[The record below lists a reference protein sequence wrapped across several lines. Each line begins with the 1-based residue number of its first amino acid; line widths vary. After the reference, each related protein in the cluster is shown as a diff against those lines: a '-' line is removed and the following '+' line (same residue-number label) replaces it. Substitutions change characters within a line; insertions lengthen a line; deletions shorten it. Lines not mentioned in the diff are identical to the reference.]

1 MTESYQAL
9 ARKWRPQTFDDV
21 VAQPQVTTTLKN
33 ALSSGRIHHAYL
45 FCGPRGTG
53 KTTTAR
59 ILAKALNCEKGP
71 TAEPCNECHAC
82 KSITNG
88 SNLDVLEIDAAS
100 NTGVDQIRDLRDST
114 MYVPAQSRFKIY
126 IIDEVHRLSTNAKDA
141 LLKTLE
147 EPPAAVKFIFA
158 TTEAHEVPQTVRSR
172 SLRLDFH
179 LLSQDDLRK
188 HLLSIAKNEK
198 IEVEPGAVDVIATEA
213 AGSVRDSLSLLDQ
226 VAAYSGGKITTDL
239 TTEALGLVDSQVLF
253 AFTDAVSQGDPSA
266 TLAAVASVA
275 QAGRDYQQFAR
286 QLAEHLKRLLFARS
300 LGEKF
305 TDEGLGGEDAAH
317 YRKSAATWDE
327 NDLLRLLLMSV
338 EVGHRIR
345 KGTPQPRLE
354 LELFAMRAAKLDTS
368 INIRA
373 LVERLEGQGIMTH
386 AAVSAPQPP
395 SPAAQAPQAKAPVSA
410 KAMVRPPEPQ
420 VESHAAAAP
429 TKPTNGGDGDVQW
442 DPILDVICEH
452 RPTLRAVL
460 GHAQLVRTAPG
471 VFELHVPKTNEFQQR
486 QLAEKPVRDLIHSEI
501 IKAVGTGARITTHV
515 KNISAPTDAPRASSS
530 ARPAAKGLSPELQA
544 DHGLQEILRRFD
556 GEIVE

>member
-1 MTESYQAL
+1 METLNYQAL

-71 TAEPCNECHAC
+71 TPEPCNECHAC
-82 KSITNG
+82 ESITSS

-126 IIDEVHRLSTNAKDA
+126 IIDEVHRLSPNAKDA

-179 LLSQDDLRK
+179 LLSQDALRQ
-188 HLLSIAKNEK
+188 HLLTIATREK
-198 IEVEPGAVDVIATEA
+198 IDVEPGALDVIATEA

-226 VAAYSGGKITTDL
+226 VAAYAGGKITTEL
-239 TTEALGLVDSQVLF
+239 ATEALGLVDSQVLF
-253 AFTDAVSQGDPSA
+253 AFTDATAQGDVAAALDAVS
-266 TLAAVASVA
+266 AVAR
-275 QAGRDYQQFAR
+275 AGRDYQQFAR
-286 QLAEHLKRLLFARS
+286 QLTEHLKRLLFAKS
-300 LGEKF
+300 LGQKF
-305 TDEGLGGEDAAH
+305 VDDGLGSEDLAH
-317 YRKSAATWDE
+317 YQKTAADCDE
-327 NDLLRLLLMSV
+327 NDLLRLLLMAV
-338 EVGHRIR
+338 EVGHRVR
-345 KGTPQPRLE
+345 RGTPQPRLE
-354 LELFAMRAAKLDTS
+354 LELFAMRSARMDSS
-368 INIRA
+368 IDIRA
-373 LVERLEGQGIMTH
+373 LIERFEGQGVMTRP
-386 AAVSAPQPP
+386 AAASPPSQLAQPKA
-395 SPAAQAPQAKAPVSA
+395 SPAANP
-410 KAMVRPPEPQ
+410 MVRPPEPQ
-420 VESHAAAAP
+420 AEPVITQSAPKQSTGTDGHVEW
-429 TKPTNGGDGDVQW
+429 G
-442 DPILDVICEH
+442 PILDAICEH

-460 GHAQLVRTAPG
+460 GHAQLARTAPG
-471 VFELHVPKTNEFQQR
+471 VFELQVPKTNEFQQH
-486 QLAEKPVRDLIHSEI
+486 QLAEKPTRDLIHAEI
-501 IKAVGTGARITTHV
+501 IKVVGKGARVTTHV
-515 KNISAPTDAPRASSS
+515 KSTSVPSDTVRGTFSSP
-530 ARPAAKGLSPELQA
+530 RPAAKGMSEELLA

>member
-1 MTESYQAL
+1 MSDTYQAL

-71 TAEPCNECHAC
+71 TAEPCNECNAC

-126 IIDEVHRLSTNAKDA
+126 IIDEVHRLSTSAKDA

-188 HLLSIAKNEK
+188 HLLNIARNEK
-198 IEVEPGAVDVIATEA
+198 IEVEAGAIDVIATEA

-226 VAAYSGGKITTDL
+226 VSAYAGGKISTEL
-239 TTEALGLVDSQVLF
+239 ATEALGLVDSQILF
-253 AFTDAVSQGDPSA
+253 AFTDAVAQGDPAA
-266 TLAAVASVA
+266 TLDAVSAVAR
-275 QAGRDYQQFAR
+275 AGRDYQQFAR
-286 QLAEHLKRLLFARS
+286 QLSEHLKRLLFAKS

-305 TDEGLGGEDAAH
+305 TDEGLGSEDTAQ
-317 YRKSAATWDE
+317 YRKTAATWDE

-338 EVGHRIR
+338 EVGHRVR

-354 LELFAMRAAKLDTS
+354 LELFAMRAAKLDSS
-368 INIRA
+368 INIRT
-373 LVERLEGQGIMTH
+373 LVERLEGQGIPTH
-386 AAVSAPQPP
+386 AAAPNPQPLP
-395 SPAAQAPQAKAPVSA
+395 PPPQAKAPVAS
-410 KAMVRPPEPQ
+410 KPMVRPPEPQ
-420 VESHAAAAP
+420 VEAPVAAAVHSRPSA
-429 TKPTNGGDGDVQW
+429 GSSGDVQW

-501 IKAVGTGARITTHV
+501 IKAVGTGARISTHV
-515 KNISAPTDAPRASSS
+515 KNISVPTDSAKTSSS
-530 ARPAAKGLSPELQA
+530 ARSAAKGLSPELQA

>member
-1 MTESYQAL
+1 MTETYQAL

-59 ILAKALNCEKGP
+59 ILAKALNCDKGP
-71 TAEPCNECHAC
+71 TAEPCNECMAC

-188 HLLSIAKNEK
+188 HLLTIAKNEK
-198 IEVEPGAVDVIATEA
+198 IDVEPGAIDVIATEA

-226 VAAYSGGKITTDL
+226 VSAYAGGKITTEL
-239 TTEALGLVDSQVLF
+239 TTEALGLVDSQILF
-253 AFTDAVSQGDPSA
+253 AFTDAAAQGDPAA
-266 TLAAVASVA
+266 TLEAVAAVAH
-275 QAGRDYQQFAR
+275 AGRDYQQFAR
-286 QLAEHLKRLLFARS
+286 QLSEHLKRLLFAKS
-300 LGEKF
+300 LGAKF
-305 TDEGLGGEDAAH
+305 ADEGLGAEEIAR
-317 YRKSAATWDE
+317 YTKTATTWEE
-327 NDLLRLLLMSV
+327 NDLLRLLLMAV
-338 EVGHRIR
+338 EVGHRVR
-345 KGTPQPRLE
+345 KGTPQPRME
-354 LELFAMRAAKLDTS
+354 LELFAMRAAKLDS
-368 INIRA
+368 SVNIRA
-373 LVERLEGQGIMTH
+373 LVERLEGQGIPTR
-386 AAVSAPQPP
+386 
-395 SPAAQAPQAKAPVSA
+395 SPAPATPPPAPQAMSPVA
-410 KAMVRPPEPQ
+410 TKAMVRPPEPQ
-420 VESHAAAAP
+420 PEQSAP
-429 TKPTNGGDGDVQW
+429 KPSPKPAISADGDVEW

-452 RPTLRAVL
+452 RPTLRSVL
-460 GHAQLVRTAPG
+460 GHAQLVKTSPG
-471 VFELHVPKTNEFQQR
+471 TFELHVPKTNEFQQR

-501 IKAVGTGARITTHV
+501 VKVVGTGARITTHV
-515 KNISAPTDAPRASSS
+515 KDVAPSSS
-530 ARPAAKGLSPELQA
+530 PATPAGSGRKQVKGLSPELQA

>member
-1 MTESYQAL
+1 MTDTYQAL

-71 TAEPCNECHAC
+71 TPEPCNECNAC
-82 KSITNG
+82 RSITNG

-126 IIDEVHRLSTNAKDA
+126 IIDEVHRLSTSAKDA

-188 HLLSIAKNEK
+188 HLLQIARDER
-198 IEVEPGAVDVIATEA
+198 IEVETGAIDVIATEA

-226 VAAYSGGKITTDL
+226 VSAYAGGNISTEL
-239 TTEALGLVDSQVLF
+239 ATEALGLVDSQILF
-253 AFTDAVSQGDPSA
+253 AFTDAVAGGDPAA
-266 TLAAVASVA
+266 TLDAVSAVAR
-275 QAGRDYQQFAR
+275 AGRDYQQFAR
-286 QLAEHLKRLLFARS
+286 QLAEHLKRLLFAKS

-305 TDEGLGGEDAAH
+305 TDEGLGSEDTAQ
-317 YRKSAATWDE
+317 YRKTAAAWDE

-338 EVGHRIR
+338 EVGHRVR

-354 LELFAMRAAKLDTS
+354 LELFAMRAAKLDSS
-368 INIRA
+368 INIRT
-373 LVERLEGQGIMTH
+373 LIERLEGQGIPTH
-386 AAVSAPQPP
+386 ATAPNPAPQSPP
-395 SPAAQAPQAKAPVSA
+395 PQAKAPVAA
-410 KAMVRPPEPQ
+410 KPMVRPPEPQ
-420 VESHAAAAP
+420 VEAPVAAVVHS
-429 TKPTNGGDGDVQW
+429 KPAIGSDGDVQW

-501 IKAVGTGARITTHV
+501 IKAVGTGARISTHV
-515 KNISAPTDAPRASSS
+515 KNISVPTDSPKTSSS

>member
-1 MTESYQAL
+1 MSDTYQAL

-71 TAEPCNECHAC
+71 TAEPCNECNAC

-126 IIDEVHRLSTNAKDA
+126 IIDEVHRLSTSAKDA

-188 HLLSIAKNEK
+188 HLLNIARNEK
-198 IEVEPGAVDVIATEA
+198 IEVEAGAIDVIATEA

-226 VAAYSGGKITTDL
+226 VSAYAGGKISTEL
-239 TTEALGLVDSQVLF
+239 ATEALGLVDSQILF
-253 AFTDAVSQGDPSA
+253 AFTDAVAQGDPAA
-266 TLAAVASVA
+266 TLDAVAAVAR
-275 QAGRDYQQFAR
+275 AGRDYQQFAR
-286 QLAEHLKRLLFARS
+286 QLAEHLKRLLFAKS

-305 TDEGLGGEDAAH
+305 TDEGLGSEDTAQ
-317 YRKSAATWDE
+317 YRKTAATWDE

-338 EVGHRIR
+338 EVGHRVR

-354 LELFAMRAAKLDTS
+354 LELFAMRAAKLDSS
-368 INIRA
+368 INIRT
-373 LVERLEGQGIMTH
+373 LVERLEGQGIPTH
-386 AAVSAPQPP
+386 AAAPNPQPQPP
-395 SPAAQAPQAKAPVSA
+395 PPQAKAPVAS
-410 KAMVRPPEPQ
+410 KPMVRPPEPQ
-420 VESHAAAAP
+420 VEAPVAAIVHSRP
-429 TKPTNGGDGDVQW
+429 STGSSGDVQW

-501 IKAVGTGARITTHV
+501 IKAVGTGARISTHV
-515 KNISAPTDAPRASSS
+515 KNISVPTDSAKTLSS

>member
-1 MTESYQAL
+1 MSDTYQAL

-71 TAEPCNECHAC
+71 TAEPCNECNAC

-126 IIDEVHRLSTNAKDA
+126 IIDEVHRLSTSAKDA

-188 HLLSIAKNEK
+188 HLLNIARNEK
-198 IEVEPGAVDVIATEA
+198 IEVEAGAIDVIATEA

-226 VAAYSGGKITTDL
+226 VSAYAGGKISTAL
-239 TTEALGLVDSQVLF
+239 ATEALGLVDSQILF
-253 AFTDAVSQGDPSA
+253 AFTTAVAQGDPAA
-266 TLAAVASVA
+266 TLDAVAAVAR
-275 QAGRDYQQFAR
+275 AGRDYQQFAR
-286 QLAEHLKRLLFARS
+286 QLAEHLKRLLFAKS

-305 TDEGLGGEDAAH
+305 TDEGLGSEDTAQ
-317 YRKSAATWDE
+317 YRKTAATWDE

-338 EVGHRIR
+338 EVGHRVR

-354 LELFAMRAAKLDTS
+354 LELFAMRAAKLDSS
-368 INIRA
+368 INIRT
-373 LVERLEGQGIMTH
+373 LVERLEGQGIPTH
-386 AAVSAPQPP
+386 AAAPNPQPQ
-395 SPAAQAPQAKAPVSA
+395 SPPPQAKAPVAS
-410 KAMVRPPEPQ
+410 KPMVRPPEPQ
-420 VESHAAAAP
+420 VEAPVAAAVHSRP
-429 TKPTNGGDGDVQW
+429 STGSSGDVQW

-501 IKAVGTGARITTHV
+501 IKAVGTGARISTHV
-515 KNISAPTDAPRASSS
+515 KNISVPTDSAKTSSS

>member
-1 MTESYQAL
+1 MTTSYQAL

-33 ALSSGRIHHAYL
+33 AISSGRIHHAYL

-59 ILAKALNCEKGP
+59 ILAKALNCDNGP
-71 TAEPCNECHAC
+71 TAEPCNECQAC

-100 NTGVDQIRDLRDST
+100 NTGVDQIRELRDST

-126 IIDEVHRLSTNAKDA
+126 IIDEVHRLSASAKDA

-198 IEVEPGAVDVIATEA
+198 IDVEPGAIDVIATEA
-213 AGSVRDSLSLLDQ
+213 SGSVRDSLSLLDQ
-226 VAAYSGGKITTDL
+226 VSAYAGGKITTDL
-239 TTEALGLVDSQVLF
+239 TTEALGLVDSQILF
-253 AFTDAVSQGDPSA
+253 AFTDAAAQGDPAA
-266 TLAAVASVA
+266 TLAAVAAVA
-275 QAGRDYQQFAR
+275 HAGRDYQQFAR
-286 QLAEHLKRLLFARS
+286 QLSEHLKRLLFAKS
-300 LGEKF
+300 LGAKF
-305 TDEGLGGEDAAH
+305 SDEGLSSEDTER
-317 YRKSAATWDE
+317 YRKTSEPWDE

-338 EVGHRIR
+338 EVGHRVR
-345 KGTPQPRLE
+345 KGTPQPRME
-354 LELFAMRAAKLDTS
+354 LELFAMRAAKLDS
-368 INIRA
+368 SVNIRA
-373 LVERLEGQGIMTH
+373 LVERLEGQGISTR
-386 AAVSAPQPP
+386 AATPSVPP
-395 SPAAQAPQAKAPVSA
+395 PPAAPQAMAPVAS
-410 KAMVRPPEPQ
+410 KPMVRPPEPQ
-420 VESHAAAAP
+420 PDPAP
-429 TKPTNGGDGDVQW
+429 EHKVKAKPTISSDGDVQW
-442 DPILDVICEH
+442 DPILEVICEH
-452 RPTLRAVL
+452 RPTLRSVL
-460 GHAQLVRTAPG
+460 GHARLVQTAPG
-471 VFELHVPKTNEFQQR
+471 TFELHVPKTNEFQQR

-501 IKAVGTGARITTHV
+501 INAVGSGARITTHV
-515 KNISAPTDAPRASSS
+515 KNTTGQADSQKPAGS
-530 ARPAAKGLSPELQA
+530 ARQSTKGLSPEMQA

>member
-1 MTESYQAL
+1 MTTTYQAL

-71 TAEPCNECHAC
+71 TAEPCNECQAC

-100 NTGVDQIRDLRDST
+100 NTGVDQIRELRDST

-188 HLLSIAKNEK
+188 HLLNIAKNEK
-198 IEVEPGAVDVIATEA
+198 IDVEPGAIDVIATEA

-226 VAAYSGGKITTDL
+226 VSAYAGGKITTDL
-239 TTEALGLVDSQVLF
+239 TTEALGLVDSQILF
-253 AFTDAVSQGDPSA
+253 AFTDAAATGDPA
-266 TLAAVASVA
+266 AALEAVAAVAH
-275 QAGRDYQQFAR
+275 AGRDYQQFAR
-286 QLAEHLKRLLFARS
+286 QLSEHLKRLLFAKS
-300 LGEKF
+300 LGSKF
-305 TDEGLGGEDAAH
+305 SDEGLGAEDIER
-317 YRKSAATWDE
+317 YRKTAATWDE
-327 NDLLRLLLMSV
+327 NDLLRLLLMAV
-338 EVGHRIR
+338 EVGHRVR
-345 KGTPQPRLE
+345 RGTPQPRME
-354 LELFAMRAAKLDTS
+354 LELFAMRAAKLDSS

-373 LVERLEGQGIMTH
+373 LVERLEGQGVTTRATMPT
-386 AAVSAPQPP
+386 APP
-395 SPAAQAPQAKAPVSA
+395 APQAMAPVAS
-410 KAMVRPPEPQ
+410 KPMVRPPEPEEEVTPEPKQ
-420 VESHAAAAP
+420 AP
-429 TKPTNGGDGDVQW
+429 KLSIRSDGAIEW

-460 GHAQLVRTAPG
+460 GHAQLVRVAPG
-471 VFELHVPKTNEFQQR
+471 NFELHVPKTNEFQQR

-501 IKAVGTGARITTHV
+501 VKVVGTGARITTHV
-515 KNISAPTDAPRASSS
+515 KDLAIPSGSPKTTSGSRQ
-530 ARPAAKGLSPELQA
+530 AAKGLSPELQA

>member
-71 TAEPCNECHAC
+71 TAEPCNVCHAC

-188 HLLSIAKNEK
+188 HLLNIAKNEK

-226 VAAYSGGKITTDL
+226 VAAYSGGTITTEL

-253 AFTDAVSQGDPSA
+253 AFTDAVAQSDPLA
-266 TLAAVASVA
+266 TLDAVAAVAR
-275 QAGRDYQQFAR
+275 AGRDYQQFAR
-286 QLAEHLKRLLFARS
+286 QLAEHLKRLLFAKS

-305 TDEGLGGEDAAH
+305 TDEGLGSEDTAR
-317 YRKSAATWDE
+317 YRKTAANWDE

-354 LELFAMRAAKLDTS
+354 LELFAMRAAKLDSS

-373 LVERLEGQGIMTH
+373 LVERLEGQGITTR
-386 AAVSAPQPP
+386 AALPTPPPP
-395 SPAAQAPQAKAPVSA
+395 SQAPQAKAPVAA
-410 KAMVRPPEPQ
+410 KPMVRPPEPQ
-420 VESHAAAAP
+420 VETPASSAP
-429 TKPTNGGDGDVQW
+429 PKPTIGGDGDVNW

-501 IKAVGTGARITTHV
+501 IKAVGKGARITTHV
-515 KNISAPTDAPRASSS
+515 KNTPVPTDSVKASSS

>member
-1 MTESYQAL
+1 MSDTYQAL

-71 TAEPCNECHAC
+71 TAEPCNECNAC

-126 IIDEVHRLSTNAKDA
+126 IIDEVHRLSTSAKDA

-188 HLLSIAKNEK
+188 HLLNIARNEK
-198 IEVEPGAVDVIATEA
+198 IEVEAGAIDVIATEA

-226 VAAYSGGKITTDL
+226 VSAYAGGKISTAL
-239 TTEALGLVDSQVLF
+239 ATEALGLVDSQILF
-253 AFTDAVSQGDPSA
+253 AFTTAVAQGDPAA
-266 TLAAVASVA
+266 TLDAVAAVAR
-275 QAGRDYQQFAR
+275 AGRDYQQFAR
-286 QLAEHLKRLLFARS
+286 QLAEHLKRLLFAKS

-305 TDEGLGGEDAAH
+305 TDEGLGSEDTAQ
-317 YRKSAATWDE
+317 YRKTAATWDE

-338 EVGHRIR
+338 EVGHRVR

-354 LELFAMRAAKLDTS
+354 LELFAMRAAKLDSS
-368 INIRA
+368 INIRT
-373 LVERLEGQGIMTH
+373 LVERLEGQGIPTH
-386 AAVSAPQPP
+386 AAAPNPQPQ
-395 SPAAQAPQAKAPVSA
+395 SPPPQAKAPVAS
-410 KAMVRPPEPQ
+410 KPMVRPPEPQ
-420 VESHAAAAP
+420 VEAPVAAAVHSRP
-429 TKPTNGGDGDVQW
+429 STGSSGDVQW

-471 VFELHVPKTNEFQQR
+471 VFELHVPKTNKFQQR

-501 IKAVGTGARITTHV
+501 IKAVGTGARISTHV
-515 KNISAPTDAPRASSS
+515 KNISVPTDSAKTSSS